1 MNKFKE
7 FFRSK
12 AFYIAFGTGILCFSG
27 LLLAYNFSDNRQG
40 LKKEQAIDLN
50 QPVEESQDVAKGDVE
65 DRINTEVLPVESDG
79 VLTGEEVN
87 EFKNGT
93 YGDEMLSEKKS
104 DEGEDDSS
112 SDASNTDTT
121 VVATLTD
128 SGVELLPA
136 ETEETASVA
145 SNYASSMDEL
155 IAKYSYDGEQS
166 LAWPLNGDIVL
177 PYSMDTTVYY
187 ATLKTYKCNPGM
199 LISGTEGANVVS
211 AYDGVV
217 ETITEDKERGTV
229 VTVNMGNGYTTSY
242 GQLMNVTV
250 SEGEEVV
257 LGQVLGEVAPVTAY
271 YTEEG
276 THLYFDMKKD
286 GEPVNPI
293 LFIQ

>member
-27 LLLAYNFSDNRQG
+27 LLLAYNYADNRQG

-50 QPVEESQDVAKGDVE
+50 QPVIEYEDVAKGETEDDLGDDVA
-65 DRINTEVLPVESDG
+65 PVESNG
-79 VLTGEEVN
+79 VLTGEEVDRQ
-87 EFKNGT
+87 KNGT
-93 YGDEMLSEKKS
+93 YGENEAAASAD
-104 DEGEDDSS
+104 GE
-112 SDASNTDTT
+112 AP

-136 ETEETASVA
+136 DVEDTAPVA
-145 SNYASSMDEL
+145 SDYATTMDEL
-155 IAKYSYDGEQS
+155 IAAYSYDGEQT
-166 LAWPLNGDIVL
+166 LAWPLNGDIIL
-177 PYSMDTTVYY
+177 PYSMDTTIYY
-187 ATLKTYKCNPGM
+187 ETLKVYKCNPGI

-217 ETITEDKERGTV
+217 ESITEDKEHGTI

-242 GQLMNVTV
+242 GQLMNITV

-286 GEPVNPI
+286 GEPINPI

>member
-1 MNKFKE
+1 MNKIKE
-7 FFRSK
+7 FFRSR

-27 LLLAYNFSDNRQG
+27 LLLAYNYSENRQG

-50 QPVEESQDVAKGDVE
+50 EPEE
-65 DRINTEVLPVESDG
+65 ITEELAPVESDG
-79 VLTGEEVN
+79 VLTGDEIDAHSVN
-87 EFKNGT
+87 IDST
-93 YGDEMLSEKKS
+93 YVDETANEDEMVDNKTDDSV
-104 DEGEDDSS
+104 EGEP
-112 SDASNTDTT
+112 A

-128 SGVELLPA
+128 SGVELLPVEEEVAPVVSDYA
-136 ETEETASVA
+136 E
-145 SNYASSMDEL
+145 SMDEV
-155 IAKYSYDGEQS
+155 IAGYSYDGEQS
-166 LAWPLNGDIVL
+166 LAWPLNGDIIL

-187 ATLKTYKCNPGM
+187 TTLETYKCNPGI
-199 LISGTEGANVVS
+199 LISGSEGTNIVS

-217 ETITEDKERGTV
+217 ESITEDKEHGTV

-257 LGQVLGEVAPVTAY
+257 LGQVLGELGPVTAY

-276 THLYFDMKKD
+276 THLYFEMDKD

-293 LFIQ
+293 LYIQ